1 MSLLMQALKKAE
13 QSKKLLTDT
22 PSPVAGADGHV
33 LPSPPELTSQTANV
47 DSEVPV
53 TPRAEPSLSELSLSP
68 RMDFAPESLSSKG
81 SADGII
87 DVGQVANT
95 SADSISATDT
105 GVLHQVGRDF
115 NSDHGLGEVKS
126 THEPNRELASS
137 DHSIQTPFTN
147 ETQQSEKKAS
157 DATGTERLGPDY
169 LQAKVEV
176 VKEAQLEQQ
185 KAKAVFS
192 AKTRSNTRL
201 WRWLGIGALSITIVI
216 VGAAYV
222 YLQMMNSHSPSVPVM
237 PPAAPTPSN
246 ASVTDAA
253 KVEAVTE
260 VTSTENTEASRQA
273 PATDINPSTTV
284 VTELRVE
291 KPEMEQTASKR
302 EVKRTIQNEP
312 ATSSMPSNRTVG
324 NNEAKVKN
332 EKPDSVADPKNI
344 QIHTNNSAPSLHP
357 NLNQAYQALSSD
369 DLNAADTQ
377 YRRVL
382 QDEPNNRDA
391 LLGMATV
398 SARRGQIE
406 NAVGNYLRLLELDP
420 TDPDAIAGLASL
432 QQGDLTQVESRLKK
446 ALNQFPNASGIL
458 FALGNVYAQQ
468 SRWAEAQQMYFR
480 AFSSAPAN
488 PDYAFNLAVSLD
500 RLNQVK
506 LAREYYQ
513 RALALTQT
521 SAGNFSKQ
529 DVRKRV
535 QALDMLIK
543 E

>member
-13 QSKKLLTDT
+13 QSKQLLTDT
-22 PSPVAGADGHV
+22 PSPRAEADGSMS
-33 LPSPPELTSQTANV
+33 PSSPEVTSQATKL
-47 DSEVPV
+47 DSDIAV
-53 TPRAEPSLSELSLSP
+53 TPRVEPSLSELSLSP
-68 RMDFAPESLSSKG
+68 RMDFAPESASSDG

-87 DVGQVANT
+87 DVGQTANT
-95 SADSISATDT
+95 SADSIPAPDT
-105 GVLHQVGRDF
+105 GALPQEERDF
-115 NSDHGLGEVKS
+115 NSGNGLGGTMSVQ
-126 THEPNRELASS
+126 EPSRELANS
-137 DHSIQTPFTN
+137 DHTTQTTFTN
-147 ETQQSEKKAS
+147 EPQHSEKKAS
-157 DATGTERLGPDY
+157 DATGTGRLPPDY
-169 LQAKVEV
+169 LQAKVDV
-176 VKEAQLEQQ
+176 AKEAQLEQQ

-192 AKTRSNTRL
+192 AKSKSNTLL
-201 WRWLGIGALSITIVI
+201 WRWVGIGALFITIVI

-222 YLQMMNSHSPSVPVM
+222 YLQMMNSHTTLVPVLPAPM
-237 PPAAPTPSN
+237 PTSSN
-246 ASVTDAA
+246 ASGTDAV
-253 KVEAVTE
+253 KVDAVTE
-260 VTSTENTEASRQA
+260 TASTVNTEASTQA

-284 VTELRVE
+284 VTERGVE
-291 KPEMEQTASKR
+291 KPEAERSVSKS
-302 EVKRTIQNEP
+302 EEKRTIQNEP
-312 ATSSMPSNRTVG
+312 ATNPMPVNRTVG
-324 NNEAKVKN
+324 TNETKVRN
-332 EKPDSVADPKNI
+332 EQPVSVADPKNI

-369 DLNAADTQ
+369 DLNVADTQ

-391 LLGMATV
+391 LLGLATV

-446 ALNQFPNASGIL
+446 TLNQFPNASGIL

-521 SAGNFSKQ
+521 SAANFNKQ